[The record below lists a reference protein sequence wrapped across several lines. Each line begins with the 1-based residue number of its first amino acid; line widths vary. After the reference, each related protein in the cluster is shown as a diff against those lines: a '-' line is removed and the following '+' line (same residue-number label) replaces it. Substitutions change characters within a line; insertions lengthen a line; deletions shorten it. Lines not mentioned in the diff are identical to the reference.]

1 MQRLSDRFRARRD
14 VLLRRVIALAPRQGE
29 TLRILDLGGRGV
41 YWRRVGLDFLR
52 EQKVTVDILNLTTS
66 EHQAAEEGGD
76 VFSYVV
82 GNACALDYADGSY
95 DLCHANSVIEHVGLW
110 RDMELFAG
118 EVRRVAP
125 AYFVQSP
132 NFWFPVDPHYWR
144 LPFQHWLPR
153 PIRARLMEW
162 LPLAHPGRRAA
173 DLAEAFTLVDSSRM
187 LCRRQMAWL
196 FPDAELHAERVL
208 FLPKS
213 FTAVRQSAKTAG

>member
-1 MQRLSDRFRARRD
+1 MTSLSERFRAGRD
-14 VLLRRVIALAPRQGE
+14 VLLREVIASAPRRGE
-29 TLRILDLGGRGV
+29 TLRVLDLGGRGV

-52 EQKVTVDILNLTTS
+52 EHKVAIDILNLS
-66 EHQAAEEGGD
+66 EREHYTAEEGAD

-82 GNACALDYADGSY
+82 GDACALPYADASY

-110 RDMELFAG
+110 RDMERFAR

-125 AYFVQSP
+125 AYFIQSP

-153 PIRARLMEW
+153 PVRARLMEW

-173 DLAEAFTLVDSSRM
+173 DMAEAYTLVDASRM
-187 LCRRQMAWL
+187 LTRRQMAWL
-196 FPDAELHAERVL
+196 FPDAELRAERLL

-213 FTAVRQSAKTAG
+213 YTAVRKAA